1 MCVSNFPC
9 TCYLFAE
16 GALRFTKKPDNK
28 VFAEKGTTVTLEWD
42 YSADNKSEELQYII
56 WRAGI
61 STLMFENGTG
71 YWKISGAIPSS
82 YVGRVSKEGPAFLVI
97 KRVTFADSG
106 SYTCILEAKPGVTQD
121 ESSTVNLVVTGMY
134 LKAT

>member
-1 MCVSNFPC
+1 MSNFHC

-16 GALRFTKKPDNK
+16 GALRFTEKPNNK
-28 VFAEKGTTVTLEWD
+28 VFAEKGTTVILKWD
-42 YSADNKSEELQYII
+42 YSADNKSVELQYII

-61 STLMFENGTG
+61 STLMYENSTG

-97 KRVTFADSG
+97 KGVTFEDSG
-106 SYTCILEAKPGVTQD
+106 SYTCILEAIPGVTQD
-121 ESSTVNLVVTGMY
+121 ETSTVNLVVTGMY
-134 LKAT
+134 